1 MVTNWYNDNFEK
13 TRDFVITRKF
23 HSGGDPQMWVLTV
36 FENNSYRMFVFE
48 NEKEAKLVLKEQPP
62 AILSFTN

>member
-1 MVTNWYNDNFEK
+1 
-13 TRDFVITRKF
+13 
-23 HSGGDPQMWVLTV
+23 MWVLTV

-48 NEKEAKLVLKEQPP
+48 NEKEAKLVLKEQPS